1 MYGRN
6 PVHETF
12 CGVGQYLYNNNITK
26 EIGKDPG
33 LLLHYLV
40 L

>member
-6 PVHETF
+6 PVHEAF
-12 CGVGQYLYNNNITK
+12 CGVGQYLYNITK

>member
-6 PVHETF
+6 LVHEAF
-12 CGVGQYLYNNNITK
+12 CGVGQYLYNITK
-26 EIGKDPG
+26 EIGKVPG